1 MSLLNNLKK
10 FLYGSPEM
18 MMPGQGMGG
27 GTQGFI
33 GQGGEM
39 GVGS

>member
-33 GQGGEM
+33 AQG
-39 GVGS
+39 S